1 MITNLKKKVWKNFEI
16 KNVGE
21 HYDLYVQ
28 SDILLLADVSENF
41 RDKCIELYELDS
53 AHFLS
58 APGLAWQAYLKKTE
72 VELGL
77 LTDTDMLLM
86 KKKH

>member
-21 HYDLYVQ
+21 HYDSYVQ

-41 RDKCIELYELDS
+41 RDKCIELNELDS

-72 VELGL
+72 VELEL

>member
-53 AHFLS
+53 AYFLS

-72 VELGL
+72 VELEL

>member
-28 SDILLLADVSENF
+28 SDILLLADVCENF

-72 VELGL
+72 VELEL